1 MQIRKNRLSP
11 NRILLHPDI
20 LNERHTQAELAE
32 IVPMQQFMDADYFL
46 FLRSEFQAPTASQ
59 WDQWIPWS
67 KVYMNQTPRYL
78 LKAERIQYAQE
89 LLFPLGIDNIN
100 DFRLALVQAIEKFDK
115 MFTNGFPNH
124 LFRTFDPKTIGSR

>member
-1 MQIRKNRLSP
+1 
-11 NRILLHPDI
+11 
-20 LNERHTQAELAE
+20 
-32 IVPMQQFMDADYFL
+32 MQQFMDADYFL